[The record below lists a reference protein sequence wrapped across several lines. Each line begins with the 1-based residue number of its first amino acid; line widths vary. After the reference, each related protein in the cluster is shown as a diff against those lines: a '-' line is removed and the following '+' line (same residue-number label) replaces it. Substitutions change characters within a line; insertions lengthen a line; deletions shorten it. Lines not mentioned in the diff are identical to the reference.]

1 MGGPEKVAKYANY
14 YFYGVCE
21 SIFGCDGTEA
31 AKVEIPDFL
40 KDETTRST
48 LTWLGS
54 GVAAV
59 VGAIWGVYKFRS
71 SKAKRNLKP
80 SVSANNGSFS
90 AGRDIRNNKIKMRS
104 DGKR

>member
-1 MGGPEKVAKYANY
+1 M
-14 YFYGVCE
+14 
-21 SIFGCDGTEA
+21 
-31 AKVEIPDFL
+31 EIPDFL